1 MKRFSFC
8 LWFLLAGIG
17 ACGCDSAPRIVKVSG
32 VVLIDG
38 KPLTLGFVQVAPL
51 GYRAASGKINPDG
64 SFSLTTHADNDGCV
78 VGTHP
83 VAVIALET
91 LGPTS
96 QKWHAPKKFNSTET
110 SGLTITVDKP
120 TTDLKINISWE
131 GGKPFMDTFDKE

>member
-1 MKRFSFC
+1 MKRVFLC
-8 LWFLLAGIG
+8 LLILWAGLG
-17 ACGCDSAPRIVKVSG
+17 TTGCESKPRIVKVSG

-64 SFSLTTHADNDGCV
+64 SFSLTTHAENDGCV

-83 VAVIALET
+83 VAVIGLET

-96 QKWHAPKKFNSTET
+96 QKWHAPKKYNSTET

-120 TTDLKINISWE
+120 TTDLKINLTWD
-131 GGKPFMDTFDKE
+131 GGKPFLDKFDKE